1 MRLFIS
7 LLIVIL
13 GITVAAI
20 IDINMNGVQ
29 TDMFSPENVERVRQ
43 NIPKEYVPEPTV
55 SLEEPE
61 QVVVD
66 PLEVECMQKNIY
78 FEARNQG
85 VEGQLATAWVTIN
98 RVNSIHY
105 PSTVCDVVYQG
116 VHDRNG
122 NPVRNQ
128 CKFSWYCD
136 GKSDKPH
143 SNAVERRAWKIA
155 GEIAQ
160 HMIENCLEQNTKECP
175 ADPTGGAMYYHTK
188 EVAPNWS
195 RVYTVSANIGSH
207 IYYTRN

>member
-7 LLIVIL
+7 LLIVVF

-20 IDINMNGVQ
+20 IDISVNGVQ
-29 TDMFSPENVERVRQ
+29 TDLFSPENVERVRQ
-43 NIPKEYVPEPTV
+43 NIPKEYKTEL
-55 SLEEPE
+55 SLTEPE

-66 PLEVECMQKNIY
+66 PAEVECLQKNLY

-85 VEGQLATAWVTIN
+85 VDGQLATAWVTIN
-98 RVNSIHY
+98 RVNSVHY
-105 PSTVCDVVYQG
+105 PSTICDVVYQG

-136 GKSDKPH
+136 GKSDEPH
-143 SNAVERRAWKIA
+143 NNVVERRAWKVA
-155 GEIAQ
+155 GEIAK
-160 HMIENCLEQNTKECP
+160 HMIENCTTHITEVCP
-175 ADPTGGAMYYHTK
+175 DDPTNGALYYHTK

-195 RVYTVSANIGSH
+195 KVYTVSANIGSH
-207 IYYTRN
+207 IFYTRN